1 MARKSTRVS
10 IRRIVA
16 PSIRPARLLL
26 ALKTA
31 IAAGLAW
38 PVAQLLPG
46 AVDEYS
52 YYAPLGALISMMPTL
67 MGSLRASL
75 QTVLGLAIGI
85 ALAWAVLQSPLPSA
99 VSVPLAVGVGVLLGG
114 LRGLGAGRDYVP
126 IAALFVLV
134 IGGAQ
139 AGDYSLGYVVQ
150 TGVGMAIGILVNLVV
165 VPPLR
170 LRESANEIIG
180 LRRDIADNLDG
191 MAHALLESWPPE
203 HQDWFHGVRSLESS
217 IRAAEPV
224 VDEARESRRIN
235 PRARWHE
242 YDLQEDYDDLA
253 ALRLLGRHARELG
266 ETMSAAIWSDPVPVG
281 LPEELREPLSVALS
295 RTAKLVR
302 AWDERIGAADALQ
315 SAEAAVVHLDA
326 LERELPPADP
336 SHAVLGTVTFTLRRV
351 LAVIQDASP
360 RPRCSGHG
368 RAFRCRRN
376 SADYTGR
383 FLTLRQFTHS

>member
-1 MARKSTRVS
+1 MARD
-10 IRRIVA
+10 RIWRAIGRALA
-16 PSIRPARLLL
+16 PSVRPARLLF

-85 ALAWAVLQSPLPSA
+85 ALAWAVIQSPLPGA
-99 VSVPLAVGVGVLLGG
+99 ASVPLAVGVGVLLGG

-126 IAALFVLV
+126 ITALFVLV
-134 IGGAQ
+134 IGGTQ
-139 AGDYSLGYVVQ
+139 AGDYSLGYLVQ
-150 TGVGMAIGILVNLVV
+150 MGVGMAIGILVNLLV

-170 LRESANEIIG
+170 LRESANEIIS
-180 LRRDIADNLDG
+180 LRRAIADNLDD
-191 MAHALLESWPPE
+191 MANALVDSWPPQ
-203 HQDWFHGVRSLESS
+203 HQGWLDGVAALEGS
-217 IRAAEPV
+217 IQAAESV
-224 VDEARESRRIN
+224 VEDARESRRIN

-253 ALRLLGRHARELG
+253 ALNVLGRHTRELA

-281 LPEELREPLSVALS
+281 LPGQLRQPLSEALS
-295 RTAKLVR
+295 RMAELVR
-302 AWDERIGAADALQ
+302 AWDERAGATDALHR
-315 SAEAAVVHLDA
+315 AEGAI
-326 LERELPPADP
+326 ERLNRHEHELPPAD
-336 SHAVLGTVTFTLRRV
+336 SAHAVLGTTMFTLRRMLV
-351 LAVIQDASP
+351 VIEDRIAPPSE
-360 RPRCSGHG
+360 
-368 RAFRCRRN
+368 
-376 SADYTGR
+376 
-383 FLTLRQFTHS
+383 

>member
-1 MARKSTRVS
+1 MARKS
-10 IRRIVA
+10 IRGVVRRTVE

-46 AVDEYS
+46 TVDEYS

-85 ALAWAVLQSPLPSA
+85 ALAWAVIQSPLPNA
-99 VSVPLAVGVGVLLGG
+99 ASVPLAVGIGVLLGG

-134 IGGAQ
+134 IGGAH
-139 AGDYSLGYVVQ
+139 ADDYSFGYVVQ
-150 TGVGMAIGILVNLVV
+150 TGVGMAIGILVNLLI

-170 LRESANEIIG
+170 LRESANEIIR
-180 LRRDIADNLDG
+180 LRRNIADNLDD
-191 MAHALLESWPPE
+191 MANALVESWPPE
-203 HQDWFHGVRSLESS
+203 HQDWLDGVKSLEGS

-224 VDEARESRRIN
+224 VEEARESRRIN

-253 ALRLLGRHARELG
+253 ALGVLGRHARELS

-281 LPEELREPLSVALS
+281 LPEGLREPLSRALA
-295 RTAKLVR
+295 RTADLVR
-302 AWDERIGAADALQ
+302 AWDERVGAVEALQ
-315 SAEAAVVHLDA
+315 RAEEAVEA
-326 LERELPPADP
+326 LNQLEHELPPADA
-336 SHAVLGTVTFTLRRV
+336 SHAVLATTTFTLRRM
-351 LAVIQDASP
+351 LAVIQARIAPPS
-360 RPRCSGHG
+360 
-368 RAFRCRRN
+368 
-376 SADYTGR
+376 T
-383 FLTLRQFTHS
+383 